1 MTLLNPPAPPH
12 EFVLDEGG
20 HCVFRINDRKGG
32 SIVEK
37 MDSRRAQ
44 LYEVPESKLGAFI
57 QWDRMTFTANQD
69 RSRF

>member
-37 MDSRRAQ
+37 DGLKTST
-44 LYEVPESKLGAFI
+44 LYEVPESKLAAFI
-57 QWDRMTFTANQD
+57 QWASDVHGQ
-69 RSRF
+69 SR

>member
-1 MTLLNPPAPPH
+1 MTLLNPPAPPQ

-37 MDSRRAQ
+37 DGLKTST

-57 QWDRMTFTANQD
+57 QWASDVHGQ
-69 RSRF
+69 SR

>member
-37 MDSRRAQ
+37 DGLKTST
-44 LYEVPESKLGAFI
+44 LYEVPES
-57 QWDRMTFTANQD
+57 N
-69 RSRF
+69 

>member
-37 MDSRRAQ
+37 MDSRRA
-44 LYEVPESKLGAFI
+44 
-57 QWDRMTFTANQD
+57 RCM
-69 RSRF
+69 RFPNRN

>member
-12 EFVLDEGG
+12 EFILDEGG

-37 MDSRRAQ
+37 DGLKTST
-44 LYEVPESKLGAFI
+44 LYEVPESKLARSSNGPL
-57 QWDRMTFTANQD
+57 TFTANQD

>member
-20 HCVFRINDRKGG
+20 HCVFRI
-32 SIVEK
+32 EK
-37 MDSRRAQ
+37 DGLKTST

-57 QWDRMTFTANQD
+57 QWAADVHGQ
-69 RSRF
+69 SR

>member
-1 MTLLNPPAPPH
+1 MTLLNPPAPPQ

-37 MDSRRAQ
+37 DGLKTST
-44 LYEVPESKLGAFI
+44 LYEVPN
-57 QWDRMTFTANQD
+57 RN
-69 RSRF
+69 

>member
-37 MDSRRAQ
+37 DGLKTST
-44 LYEVPESKLGAFI
+44 LYEVPESKLGAFHPMG
-57 QWDRMTFTANQD
+57 R
-69 RSRF
+69 

>member
-20 HCVFRINDRKGG
+20 HCVFRINERKGA

-37 MDSRRAQ
+37 DEKRRAHCMRFPNRNW
-44 LYEVPESKLGAFI
+44 LRSSNGLP
-57 QWDRMTFTANQD
+57 TFTVNHD
-69 RSRF
+69 RRQ

>member
-37 MDSRRAQ
+37 MDSRRACCMRFPNRNW
-44 LYEVPESKLGAFI
+44 LRSSNGLP
-57 QWDRMTFTANQD
+57 TFTVNHD
-69 RSRF
+69 RRQ

>member
-37 MDSRRAQ
+37 MDLRRARCMRFPNRNW
-44 LYEVPESKLGAFI
+44 LRSSNGLP
-57 QWDRMTFTANQD
+57 TFTANQD